1 MKFLRTV
8 VVGSLISLGVA
19 NAAAAFSLSPTQTK
33 FTLNGSA
40 SIVIDGQFQACTV
53 TMTGKVPRNS
63 KNALI
68 ETFSDNGTCGVVA
81 VNLPWSLRARDAN
94 TVTIS
99 NFAYNIP
106 DNVCGAK
113 TVHPSVSGSGV
124 WTIQTRVQ
132 GSTSLCDLRTTLT
145 SSPPITIV
153 P

>member
-1 MKFLRTV
+1 MNKVKSTLVCLVFSIGAATV
-8 VVGSLISLGVA
+8 ASA
-19 NAAAAFSLSPTQTK
+19 YSLSPTQTK

-40 SIVIDGQFQACTV
+40 SIVIDGQFQACTI